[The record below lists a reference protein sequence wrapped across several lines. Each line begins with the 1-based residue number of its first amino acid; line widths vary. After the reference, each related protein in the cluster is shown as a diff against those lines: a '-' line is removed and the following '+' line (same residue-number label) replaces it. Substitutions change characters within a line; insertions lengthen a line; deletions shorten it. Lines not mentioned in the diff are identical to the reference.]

1 MKIESDEQE
10 LEEEK
15 MIAGDIRKQKRNVEN
30 TDKLHSIMDT

>member
-10 LEEEK
+10 LEKEK